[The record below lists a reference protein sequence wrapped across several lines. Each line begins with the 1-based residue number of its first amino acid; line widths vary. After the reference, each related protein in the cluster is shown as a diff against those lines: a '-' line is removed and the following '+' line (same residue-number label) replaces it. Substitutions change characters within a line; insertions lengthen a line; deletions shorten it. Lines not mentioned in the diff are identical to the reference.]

1 MLTDVPAWF
10 CQQCGE
16 AYFEESEV
24 ESIQTA
30 ILKLDEQAEKV
41 ARTA

>member
-30 ILKLDEQAEKV
+30 LQKLDEQTEKL
-41 ARTA
+41 AIAA